1 MSGLQVR
8 MRILVRIM
16 QEFLSEY
23 VLKVLIETLPSV
35 KVCVSLGLVVSEGY
49 IVRLTSLMIIY

>member
-8 MRILVRIM
+8 MRILARIM

-23 VLKVLIETLPSV
+23 VLKVLIETLPSA
-35 KVCVSLGLVVSEGY
+35 KVYVSLGLVVSEDY
-49 IVRLTSLMIIY
+49 IVRSTSLMIIY